1 MNSNLSSITQKKQY
15 LKSYRSTRCLIQILE
30 SEIFNFQSLSFESSY
45 ILHPVEGT
53 DTYANYSLYRAQ
65 VDTLIF
71 KLQSQ
76 RLEAVRYYQNIIQC
90 IETVTDPVEQNVLRL
105 KYIHGDT
112 LEVIA
117 EKLNYSLRQ
126 IHNIHRHAVEHSA
139 FLKERSLYTTVK
151 APLFLSRTY
160 SFPFFFLFRSVQ
172 NQEESRL
179 NYIDRLNN
187 TFLSQT
193 IGTEKSGI
201 LEIAG

>member
-53 DTYANYSLYRAQ
+53 DTY
-65 VDTLIF
+65 DTLIF

-126 IHNIHRHAVEHSA
+126 IHNIHRHAVEHISI
-139 FLKERSLYTTVK
+139 
-151 APLFLSRTY
+151 P
-160 SFPFFFLFRSVQ
+160 P
-172 NQEESRL
+172 
-179 NYIDRLNN
+179 
-187 TFLSQT
+187 
-193 IGTEKSGI
+193 
-201 LEIAG
+201 IAN

>member
-76 RLEAVRYYQNIIQC
+76 RLGSGSLLSEHYSVHRNGYRSRRTECASFKIHTWRYPGSN
-90 IETVTDPVEQNVLRL
+90 R
-105 KYIHGDT
+105 
-112 LEVIA
+112 
-117 EKLNYSLRQ
+117 
-126 IHNIHRHAVEHSA
+126 
-139 FLKERSLYTTVK
+139 
-151 APLFLSRTY
+151 
-160 SFPFFFLFRSVQ
+160 
-172 NQEESRL
+172 
-179 NYIDRLNN
+179 
-187 TFLSQT
+187 
-193 IGTEKSGI
+193 
-201 LEIAG
+201 

>member
-15 LKSYRSTRCLIQILE
+15 LKSYRSTRCLIQKLE
-30 SEIFNFQSLSFESSY
+30 SEIFNFQSISFESSN
-45 ILHPVEGT
+45 ILHPVEVT

-117 EKLNYSLRQ
+117 EKLYYSLRQ
-126 IHNIHRHAVEHSA
+126 IHNIHRHAVEHISI
-139 FLKERSLYTTVK
+139 
-151 APLFLSRTY
+151 P
-160 SFPFFFLFRSVQ
+160 P
-172 NQEESRL
+172 
-179 NYIDRLNN
+179 
-187 TFLSQT
+187 
-193 IGTEKSGI
+193 
-201 LEIAG
+201 IAN

>member
-71 KLQSQ
+71 
-76 RLEAVRYYQNIIQC
+76 NIIQC

-126 IHNIHRHAVEHSA
+126 IHNIHRHAVEHISI
-139 FLKERSLYTTVK
+139 
-151 APLFLSRTY
+151 P
-160 SFPFFFLFRSVQ
+160 P
-172 NQEESRL
+172 
-179 NYIDRLNN
+179 
-187 TFLSQT
+187 
-193 IGTEKSGI
+193 
-201 LEIAG
+201 IAN

>member
-1 MNSNLSSITQKKQY
+1 MN
-15 LKSYRSTRCLIQILE
+15 R
-30 SEIFNFQSLSFESSY
+30 Y

-126 IHNIHRHAVEHSA
+126 IHNIHRHAVEHISI
-139 FLKERSLYTTVK
+139 
-151 APLFLSRTY
+151 P
-160 SFPFFFLFRSVQ
+160 P
-172 NQEESRL
+172 
-179 NYIDRLNN
+179 
-187 TFLSQT
+187 
-193 IGTEKSGI
+193 
-201 LEIAG
+201 IAN

>member
-1 MNSNLSSITQKKQY
+1 MRI
-15 LKSYRSTRCLIQILE
+15 IL
-30 SEIFNFQSLSFESSY
+30 Y
-45 ILHPVEGT
+45 I
-53 DTYANYSLYRAQ
+53 AQ

-126 IHNIHRHAVEHSA
+126 IHNIHRHAVEHISI
-139 FLKERSLYTTVK
+139 
-151 APLFLSRTY
+151 P
-160 SFPFFFLFRSVQ
+160 P
-172 NQEESRL
+172 
-179 NYIDRLNN
+179 
-187 TFLSQT
+187 
-193 IGTEKSGI
+193 
-201 LEIAG
+201 IAN

>member
-105 KYIHGDT
+105 
-112 LEVIA
+112 IA

-126 IHNIHRHAVEHSA
+126 IHNIHRHAVEHISI
-139 FLKERSLYTTVK
+139 
-151 APLFLSRTY
+151 P
-160 SFPFFFLFRSVQ
+160 P
-172 NQEESRL
+172 
-179 NYIDRLNN
+179 
-187 TFLSQT
+187 
-193 IGTEKSGI
+193 
-201 LEIAG
+201 IAN

>member
-90 IETVTDPVEQNVLRL
+90 IETVTDPVEQIIREELAPYL
-105 KYIHGDT
+105 AGDAT
-112 LEVIA
+112 EDETADKVQSRV
-117 EKLNYSLRQ
+117 Y
-126 IHNIHRHAVEHSA
+126 
-139 FLKERSLYTTVK
+139 LY
-151 APLFLSRTY
+151 L
-160 SFPFFFLFRSVQ
+160 
-172 NQEESRL
+172 QEQ
-179 NYIDRLNN
+179 Y
-187 TFLSQT
+187 Q
-193 IGTEKSGI
+193 
-201 LEIAG
+201 

>member
-1 MNSNLSSITQKKQY
+1 MNSNLSSITQNKQY

-126 IHNIHRHAVEHSA
+126 IHNIHRHAVEHISI
-139 FLKERSLYTTVK
+139 
-151 APLFLSRTY
+151 P
-160 SFPFFFLFRSVQ
+160 P
-172 NQEESRL
+172 
-179 NYIDRLNN
+179 
-187 TFLSQT
+187 
-193 IGTEKSGI
+193 
-201 LEIAG
+201 IAN

>member
-76 RLEAVRYYQNIIQC
+76 RLE
-90 IETVTDPVEQNVLRL
+90 
-105 KYIHGDT
+105 
-112 LEVIA
+112 VIA

-126 IHNIHRHAVEHSA
+126 IHNIHRHAVEHISI
-139 FLKERSLYTTVK
+139 
-151 APLFLSRTY
+151 P
-160 SFPFFFLFRSVQ
+160 P
-172 NQEESRL
+172 
-179 NYIDRLNN
+179 
-187 TFLSQT
+187 
-193 IGTEKSGI
+193 
-201 LEIAG
+201 IAN

>member
-90 IETVTDPVEQNVLRL
+90 IETVTDPVEQNVF
-105 KYIHGDT
+105 KIHTWRYPGS
-112 LEVIA
+112 
-117 EKLNYSLRQ
+117 NR
-126 IHNIHRHAVEHSA
+126 
-139 FLKERSLYTTVK
+139 
-151 APLFLSRTY
+151 
-160 SFPFFFLFRSVQ
+160 
-172 NQEESRL
+172 
-179 NYIDRLNN
+179 
-187 TFLSQT
+187 
-193 IGTEKSGI
+193 
-201 LEIAG
+201 